1 MVWWVWFVGC
11 GVVFDTPVVAC
22 VFNGFGSVCGGW
34 GCVVGRVRVS
44 YSLAAAQR
52 VVPFLG
58 GCEVGEWWWFENSR
72 ACLYYFFIVNDCQ
85 FIPRLIACRG
95 GRVPGRV

>member
-22 VFNGFGSVCGGW
+22 VFNGFGGVCGGW

-52 VVPFLG
+52 VVPFG
-58 GCEVGEWWWFENSR
+58 GAVRWVS
-72 ACLYYFFIVNDCQ
+72 
-85 FIPRLIACRG
+85 G
-95 GRVPGRV
+95 GGLRTQERVCTTSL